1 MGAVNSVM
9 TFFGFG
15 SAEPQKVEASAKPR
29 PAASRPRRGSEM
41 SEIITL
47 EQGVP
52 VIVNIGG
59 MSEADS
65 KRMLDFMLGLKEALE
80 GQIRRV
86 TPKVFLLS
94 PSHVEVNDGEPEAT
108 DADKINRAY
117 LLALSREPTAA
128 ERENLIA
135 FLKKLRKETP
145 EANPTEQLCRVIL
158 NLHETITRF

>member
-29 PAASRPRRGSEM
+29 PAAARPRRGSEM

-47 EQGVP
+47 EPQTYADGKEVAAHYRQGVP

-59 MSEADS
+59 MSEADA

-108 DADKINRAY
+108 DADQ
-117 LLALSREPTAA
+117 LLD
-128 ERENLIA
+128 
-135 FLKKLRKETP
+135 
-145 EANPTEQLCRVIL
+145 
-158 NLHETITRF
+158 

>member
-1 MGAVNSVM
+1 MLGAVNSVM

-29 PAASRPRRGSEM
+29 PAAARPRRGSEM

-47 EQGVP
+47 EPQTYADGKEVAFHYRQGVP

-86 TPKVFLLS
+86 TPTVFLLS

-108 DADKINRAY
+108 DADK
-117 LLALSREPTAA
+117 LLD
-128 ERENLIA
+128 
-135 FLKKLRKETP
+135 
-145 EANPTEQLCRVIL
+145 
-158 NLHETITRF
+158 

>member
-29 PAASRPRRGSEM
+29 PAAARPRRGSEM

-47 EQGVP
+47 EPQTYADGKEVAAHYRQGVP

-59 MSEADS
+59 MSEADA

-94 PSHVEVNDGEPEAT
+94 PSHVEVNDGEPEAP
-108 DADKINRAY
+108 DA
-117 LLALSREPTAA
+117 
-128 ERENLIA
+128 
-135 FLKKLRKETP
+135 
-145 EANPTEQLCRVIL
+145 EQLL
-158 NLHETITRF
+158 D

>member
-1 MGAVNSVM
+1 MMGAVNSVM

-29 PAASRPRRGSEM
+29 PAAARPRRGSEM

-47 EQGVP
+47 EPQTYADGKEVAAHYRQGVP

-59 MSEADS
+59 MSEADA

-108 DADKINRAY
+108 DADP
-117 LLALSREPTAA
+117 LLD
-128 ERENLIA
+128 
-135 FLKKLRKETP
+135 
-145 EANPTEQLCRVIL
+145 
-158 NLHETITRF
+158 